1 MIRLMHAKLHRV
13 SVTACNIDYM
23 GSLTIDP
30 AWMQKIGLLP
40 LEEIQVVNVTNA
52 NRFITYAI
60 PGQPGGGQIEPNGAC
75 AHLCDP
81 GDILIIY
88 AMQTL
93 EREKVI
99 AGGHLAKV
107 LIFNDDGSQELLH
120 QHLAMASGE
129 YTFETELVTLSNP
142 SNSRTTNENTSHR
155 QSSPACELE
164 P

>member
-13 SVTACNIDYM
+13 KVTACNVDYM

-30 AWMQKIGLLP
+30 LWMQKIGLLP

-52 NRFITYAI
+52 NRFVTYAI
-60 PGQPGGGQIEPNGAC
+60 PGQPGCGQIEPNGAC
-75 AHLCDP
+75 AHLCNP
-81 GDILIIY
+81 GDIVIIY
-88 AMQTL
+88 AMQTI
-93 EREKVI
+93 EREKVA

-107 LIFNDDGSQELLH
+107 LVFNDDGSQELLH

-129 YTFETELVTLSNP
+129 YTFETELVALPNSLSSSAKNENP
-142 SNSRTTNENTSHR
+142 SH
-155 QSSPACELE
+155 QQPSPACELE